1 MRVVNRLIANRFFF
15 ALLCAP
21 RIVSNATVFPPTKKS
36 SNMRQSTLL
45 LPTLKENPA
54 DADVVSHRLML
65 RAGLIRQ
72 LASGLYTWLPL
83 GLRVLRKVEHI
94 IREEMN
100 ISGAQEVMM
109 PVVQP
114 AELWQESGRWQ
125 KMGSEMLRIKDRH
138 ERDFCLGPTHE
149 EVITDIFRREVHSY
163 KQLPINFYQIQTK
176 FRDERRPRFGVM
188 RAREFM
194 MKDAYSF
201 HLDQESFDAT
211 YQEMYDCYSRILN
224 RMQLTFRAVQAD
236 TGNIGGDNSHEFHV
250 LASSGEDTIAYAST
264 GSYAANLEKATAMA
278 PPAAP
283 APSQDL
289 EKIDTP
295 NEKTIDAISKLLNI
309 PATQTV
315 KTLVVKGVESPV
327 AIILRGDHELNEIKA
342 AKLPSIASPFAF
354 AEESEILQSMGAH
367 PGSLGPVNCKIAYL
381 VDRDAAALADFVCG
395 ANEDGVHF
403 TGANWHRDSPL
414 DDAQIVDARNV
425 VEGDKAPDGEGTIEF
440 LRGIEVGHIFQLD
453 KAYSEPL
460 EASVLDKDGV
470 SQIPIMGCYGMGVTR
485 LVAAVIEQNHDDNGI
500 LWPQPLTPYDLHIVA
515 LNPQKSE
522 AVREASENLYNE
534 ALAAGLEV
542 LLDDRD
548 ERPGVKFADAD
559 LIGIPQRLVVGDRGL
574 KNSVVEYKKRE
585 EKDAVELPLDQV
597 IGQVAAKAVT

>member
-1 MRVVNRLIANRFFF
+1 
-15 ALLCAP
+15 
-21 RIVSNATVFPPTKKS
+21 
-36 SNMRQSTLL
+36 MRQSTLL

-54 DADVVSHRLML
+54 DADVISHRLML

-83 GLRVLRKVEHI
+83 GLRVLRKIETI

-100 ISGAQEVMM
+100 ISGAQEVLM

-125 KMGSEMLRIKDRH
+125 KMGDEMLRMQDRH

-149 EVITDIFRREVHSY
+149 EVITDIFRREIHSY

-201 HLDQESFDAT
+201 HLDQASFDAT
-211 YQEMYDCYSRILN
+211 YQEMYDCYSRILT
-224 RMQLTFRAVQAD
+224 RMQLTFRPVQAD

-250 LASSGEDTIAYAST
+250 LASSGEDTIAYAAGGT
-264 GSYAANLEKATAMA
+264 YAANLEKATALA
-278 PPAAP
+278 PSSAP
-283 APSQDL
+283 APAEDL
-289 EKIDTP
+289 ERIDTP
-295 NEKTIDAISKLLNI
+295 NEKTIDAISKRLNL
-309 PATQTV
+309 PANRCV
-315 KTLVVKGVESPV
+315 KTLVVKGNEGPV

-342 AKLPSIASPFAF
+342 AKLPNIVAPLTFAD
-354 AEESEILQSMGAH
+354 EKEIVASMGAH
-367 PGSLGPVNCKIAYL
+367 PGSLGPVNCKIDYL

-395 ANEDGVHF
+395 ANEDAVHF
-403 TGANWHRDSPL
+403 TGANWHRDCAL
-414 DDAQIVDARNV
+414 EDKQIVDARNV
-425 VEGDKAPDGEGTIEF
+425 VEGDTAPDGKGTIEF
-440 LRGIEVGHIFQLD
+440 LRGIEFGHIFQLD

-460 EASVLDKDGV
+460 EASVLDKEGT

-485 LVAAVIEQNHDDNGI
+485 LVAAVIEQNHDEDGI

-515 LNPQKSE
+515 LNPQKST
-522 AVREASENLYNE
+522 AVREAAEKLY
-534 ALAAGLEV
+534 ADAIAAGLEV

-574 KNSVVEYKKRE
+574 KNDVVEYKLRHE
-585 EKDAVELPLDQV
+585 ASATEVSLVNV
-597 IGQVAAKAVT
+597 IDEVTAKLK

>member
-1 MRVVNRLIANRFFF
+1 
-15 ALLCAP
+15 
-21 RIVSNATVFPPTKKS
+21 
-36 SNMRQSTLL
+36 MRQSTLL

-54 DADVVSHRLML
+54 DADVISHRLML

-83 GLRVLRKVEHI
+83 GLRVLRKIETI

-100 ISGAQEVMM
+100 ISGAQEVLM

-125 KMGSEMLRIKDRH
+125 KMGDEMLRIQDRH

-149 EVITDIFRREVHSY
+149 EVITDIFRREIHSY

-201 HLDQESFDAT
+201 HLDQASFDAT
-211 YQEMYDCYSRILN
+211 YQEMYDCYSRILT
-224 RMQLTFRAVQAD
+224 RMQLTFRPVQAD

-250 LASSGEDTIAYAST
+250 LASSGEDTIAYAAGGT
-264 GSYAANLEKATAMA
+264 YAANLEKATALA
-278 PPAAP
+278 PSNAP
-283 APSQDL
+283 APAEDL
-289 EKIDTP
+289 ERIDTP
-295 NEKTIDAISKLLNI
+295 NEKTIDAISKRLNL
-309 PATQTV
+309 PANRCV
-315 KTLVVKGVESPV
+315 KTLVVKGNEGPV

-342 AKLPSIASPFAF
+342 AKLPNIVAPLTFAG
-354 AEESEILQSMGAH
+354 EKEIVASMGAH
-367 PGSLGPVNCKIAYL
+367 PGSLGPVNCKIDYL

-395 ANEDGVHF
+395 ANEDAVHF
-403 TGANWHRDSPL
+403 TGANWHRDCAL
-414 DDAQIVDARNV
+414 EDKQIVDARNV
-425 VEGDKAPDGEGTIEF
+425 VEGDTAPDGKGTIEF

-460 EASVLDKDGV
+460 EASVLDKEGT

-485 LVAAVIEQNHDDNGI
+485 LVAAVIEQNHDEDGI

-515 LNPQKSE
+515 LNPQKST
-522 AVREASENLYNE
+522 AVREAAEKLY
-534 ALAAGLEV
+534 ADAIAAGLEV

-574 KNSVVEYKKRE
+574 KNDVVEYKLRHE
-585 EKDAVELPLDQV
+585 ASATEVSLDNV
-597 IGQVAAKAVT
+597 IDKVTAKLK